1 MFVFIFTMIGIVAL
15 YAISWIITCGI
26 IKLITMLLGLSF
38 SWTIATA
45 IWLIMLLLRSV
56 FSGNK

>member
-1 MFVFIFTMIGIVAL
+1 MFMFICTMIAIAAL
-15 YAISWIITCGI
+15 YALSWIITCGI

-45 IWLIMLLLRSV
+45 IWLVMLLLRSI